1 MKNHISNAI
10 YGVLDY
16 LAYPLGMLVIAPFA
30 LRSLGNDR
38 YGIWMFAVSTVS
50 TGAIV
55 ASGFGD
61 ANIRVVAMQRATGN
75 HLNVIRAVR
84 STMGIHL
91 FLGSALAIAA
101 WFLAPIATNHL
112 VSGATGLQ
120 FDCLWSLR
128 VACLLIPVR
137 AIECVCV
144 STQRAYEQYGNA
156 VRISAISR
164 LVSLAGAGILPFITH
179 TVVSVLAATA
189 LISAYGVWLQIVQI
203 RKLLGVSDLLPVFDR
218 ETTRALLSF
227 GVFAWIQAVSGL
239 VFGQLDRLTAGVA
252 FGAAAITAY
261 AMCVQLSQPIYGV
274 VAAGL
279 HFLFP
284 RISVQH
290 ALNDQAGVRR
300 TVLLGFCANLL
311 IVVLGAAAVLA
322 IGPAILHRWGGVELA
337 QRCATL
343 LPVIVWSTAFAGL
356 GVAGAYSMLA
366 LGHARTLTFFTLVG
380 GVLMT
385 GSMGWLARSY
395 GLQGMAWSRMIYGPI
410 TCMVYFPLVVF
421 LRGRSHRG
429 TQPESSSALGKS
441 ATNPTSSDIAATAFV
456 RPEDL
461 DPEFSSTSRGPCA
474 NVLGV
479 AIDALNLER
488 AVSRVAQFLQS
499 DRKGYLCAVDVSGV
513 LAARRDPA
521 VARTFA
527 EAAIVI
533 PDGTPTAWV
542 GRLQKHALMEAVTG
556 PALMRAIFS
565 RAQFAA
571 YRHFF
576 YGGKEGVADDLA
588 ANMVRQF
595 PWTCVAGT
603 YTPPFRDLTSE
614 EEDDLARTIKAC
626 KPDMIW
632 VGISAP
638 RQDLF
643 MRRMLPRLETRL
655 MFGVGAAF
663 DFHTGRLK
671 DCPPWVKK
679 IGFHWLHRLVQDPKR
694 LWRRN
699 VGNLAF
705 LWHIALQLTGLKVY
719 CLPQRAELT
728 HDAGFLPS
736 DLSATPVNEP
746 AILNQ

>member
-10 YGVLDY
+10 YGVVDY

-75 HLNVIRAVR
+75 HSNVIRAIR

-91 FLGSALAIAA
+91 ILGSALAIAA
-101 WFLAPIATNHL
+101 WLLAPIATNHL
-112 VSGATGLQ
+112 VSGTAGLQ
-120 FDCLWSLR
+120 ADCLWSLR
-128 VACLLIPVR
+128 IACVLIPMR
-137 AIECVCV
+137 AIESVCV
-144 STQRAYEQYGNA
+144 STLRAYEQYGNA
-156 VRISAISR
+156 VKVSAITR
-164 LVSLAGAGILPFITH
+164 LVSLAAAGMLPFIAH
-179 TVVSVLAATA
+179 SVVSVLAATA
-189 LISAYGVWLQIVQI
+189 LISAFGVWLQIVQI
-203 RKLLGVSDLLPVFDR
+203 RRLLGVSDLLPVFDR
-218 ETTRALLSF
+218 KTTRTLLSF

-239 VFGQLDRLTAGVA
+239 VFGQLDRMIAGVV
-252 FGAAAITAY
+252 FGAAAVTAY
-261 AMCVQLSQPIYGV
+261 ALCVQISQPIYGV
-274 VAAGL
+274 AAAGL

-290 ALNDQAGVRR
+290 ALDDQPGVRR

-311 IVVLGAAAVLA
+311 LVVLGAAAVLA
-322 IGPAILHRWGGVELA
+322 FGPAVLQRWAGIELA
-337 QRCATL
+337 QKCSSL

-356 GVAGAYSMLA
+356 GVAGAYAMLA
-366 LGHARTLTFFTLVG
+366 LGHARTLTCFTVVG

-385 GSMGWLARSY
+385 CWMGWLAPHY
-395 GLQGMAWSRMIYGPI
+395 GLHGMAWSRMIYGPI
-410 TCMVYFPLVVF
+410 TCMIYFPLA
-421 LRGRSHRG
+421 LWLGARSNR
-429 TQPESSSALGKS
+429 PPRSKS
-441 ATNPTSSDIAATAFV
+441 PATLYNHATNPTTSSIEVPALMPYAA
-456 RPEDL
+456 DS
-461 DPEFSSTSRGPCA
+461 DHQSSVVLRGPCA

-479 AIDALNLER
+479 AVDALNLER
-488 AVSRVAQFLQS
+488 AVLRVTQFLQS
-499 DRKGYLCAVDVSGV
+499 GRKGYLCAVDVSGI
-513 LAARRDPA
+513 LAARRDPE

-542 GRLQKHALMEAVTG
+542 GRLQKHASMEAVTG

-565 RAQFAA
+565 CAEFAG

-576 YGGKEGVADDLA
+576 YGGKEGVADELA
-588 ANMVRQF
+588 ANMLRQF
-595 PWTCVAGT
+595 PWTRIAGT
-603 YTPPFRDLTSE
+603 YTPPFRELTAE
-614 EEDDLARTIKAC
+614 EERNLARIIKEC

-632 VGISAP
+632 VGISTP

-671 DCPPWVKK
+671 DCPPLVKK
-679 IGFHWLHRLVQDPKR
+679 MGFHWLHRLAQDPRR

-699 VGNLAF
+699 IGNVAF
-705 LWHIALQLTGLKVY
+705 LWHIALQLTDLKVY
-719 CLPQRAELT
+719 RLPKNPELSQS
-728 HDAGFLPS
+728 ARFIPS
-736 DLSATPVNEP
+736 NLSIVPRE
-746 AILNQ
+746 

>member
-38 YGIWMFAVSTVS
+38 YGIWMFAVSMVS

-61 ANIRVVAMQRATGN
+61 ANIRVVAMQRATGS

-91 FLGSALAIAA
+91 FLGSALAIVA

-112 VSGATGLQ
+112 VSGTSGLQ
-120 FDCLWSLR
+120 TDCLWSLR
-128 VACLLIPVR
+128 FACLLIPVR

-144 STQRAYEQYGNA
+144 STQRAYEQYGSA
-156 VRISAISR
+156 VRISAITR

-189 LISAYGVWLQIVQI
+189 LISAYGVWLQVVQI
-203 RKLLGVSDLLPVFDR
+203 RRLLGVSDLLPVFDR
-218 ETTRALLSF
+218 ETTVTLLSF

-239 VFGQLDRLTAGVA
+239 VFGQLDRLIAGVA
-252 FGAAAITAY
+252 FGATAITAY

-290 ALNDQAGVRR
+290 ALDDRAGVRR
-300 TVLLGFCANLL
+300 TILLGLCANVL
-311 IVVLGAAAVLA
+311 IVVLGAAAVLTF
-322 IGPAILHRWGGVELA
+322 GPAVLHRWGGVELA
-337 QRCATL
+337 QRCAVL
-343 LPVIVWSTAFAGL
+343 LPVVVWSTAFAGL
-356 GVAGAYSMLA
+356 GVTGAYSMLA
-366 LGHARTLTFFTLVG
+366 LGHARTLTWFTLFG

-385 GSMGWLARSY
+385 CSMGWLARSY
-395 GLQGMAWSRMIYGPI
+395 GLQGMAWSRMVYGPI
-410 TCMVYFPLVVF
+410 TCMVYFPLVLF
-421 LRGRSHRG
+421 LRGRSNRR
-429 TQPESSSALGKS
+429 TDAESS
-441 ATNPTSSDIAATAFV
+441 ATVCKNAMNTTSPGIEETAHMSYATDYDH
-456 RPEDL
+456 E
-461 DPEFSSTSRGPCA
+461 SSEISRGPYA

-479 AIDALNLER
+479 AVDALNLER
-488 AVSRVAQFLQS
+488 AVSRVAQFLRS
-499 DRKGYLCAVDVSGV
+499 DRKGYLCAVDVSGI
-513 LAARRDPA
+513 LSARRDPD

-527 EAAIVI
+527 EADIVI

-542 GRLQKHALMEAVTG
+542 GRLQKHTSMEAVTG

-565 RAQFAA
+565 REEFAS
-571 YRHFF
+571 YSHFF
-576 YGGKEGVADDLA
+576 YGGKVGVADELA
-588 ANMVRQF
+588 ANMRRQF
-595 PWTCVAGT
+595 PWTRIAGT
-603 YTPPFRDLTSE
+603 YTPPFRELTSE
-614 EEDDLARTIKAC
+614 EESDLARIIMEC

-632 VGISAP
+632 VGISSP

-671 DCPPWVKK
+671 DCRPWVKK
-679 IGFHWLHRLVQDPKR
+679 VGLHWLHRLVQDPKR

-699 VGNLAF
+699 LSNVAF
-705 LWHIALQLTGLKVY
+705 LWHIALQLSGLKVY
-719 CLPQRAELT
+719 PLPMRDGLLQEPDFMT
-728 HDAGFLPS
+728 G
-736 DLSATPVNEP
+736 DLSVAPRE
-746 AILNQ
+746 

>member
-75 HLNVIRAVR
+75 HANVIRAVR

-91 FLGSALAIAA
+91 FLGSALAIVA

-112 VSGATGLQ
+112 VSGTAGLHA
-120 FDCLWSLR
+120 DCLWSLR

-137 AIECVCV
+137 AIESVCV
-144 STQRAYEQYGNA
+144 STQRAYQQYGSA
-156 VRISAISR
+156 VKISAITR
-164 LVSLAGAGILPFITH
+164 LVSLAAAGMLPFITH

-203 RKLLGVSDLLPVFDR
+203 RRLLGVSDLLPVFDR
-218 ETTRALLSF
+218 ETTRTLLSF

-239 VFGQLDRLTAGVA
+239 VFGQLDRLIAGVA

-290 ALNDQAGVRR
+290 ALDDRAGVRR
-300 TVLLGFCANLL
+300 TVLLGFGANLL
-311 IVVLGAAAVLA
+311 LVVLGAAAVMA
-322 IGPAILHRWGGVELA
+322 IGPAVLQMWGGADLA
-337 QRCATL
+337 QRCADL
-343 LPVIVWSTAFAGL
+343 LPIIVWSTAFAGL
-356 GVAGAYSMLA
+356 GVAGAYAMLA
-366 LGHARTLTFFTLVG
+366 LGHARTLTCFTLVG

-385 GSMGWLARSY
+385 CSMGWLARSH

-410 TCMVYFPLVVF
+410 TCMVYFPLVVL
-421 LRGRSHRG
+421 LRDRSRRRTHA
-429 TQPESSSALGKS
+429 ESSPTPQKS
-441 ATNPTSSDIAATAFV
+441 AMDPTSPGIEATALMSYA
-456 RPEDL
+456 EDS
-461 DPEFSSTSRGPCA
+461 DHESSATSRGPRA

-479 AIDALNLER
+479 AIDALNLET
-488 AVSRVAQFLQS
+488 AISHVAQFLRS
-499 DRKGYLCAVDVSGV
+499 DRKGYLCAVDVSGI
-513 LAARRDPA
+513 LAARRDPE

-527 EAAIVI
+527 DAAIVI

-542 GRLQKHALMEAVTG
+542 GRLQKHASMQAVTG

-565 RAQFAA
+565 REEFAG

-576 YGGKEGVADDLA
+576 YGGKQGVADELA
-588 ANMVRQF
+588 ANMLRQF
-595 PWTCVAGT
+595 PWTRIAGT
-603 YTPPFRDLTSE
+603 YTPPFRELTPQE
-614 EEDDLARTIKAC
+614 ESDLARIIMEC

-679 IGFHWLHRLVQDPKR
+679 MGFHWLHRLVQDPKH

-699 VGNLAF
+699 VGNVAF
-705 LWHIALQLTGLKVY
+705 LWHITLQLTGLKVY
-719 CLPQRAELT
+719 RLPMRASLS
-728 HDAGFLPS
+728 HDTGFLPS
-736 DLSATPVNEP
+736 DLSVAPRE
-746 AILNQ
+746 